1 MAAGT
6 AKVTAR
12 DGLNVRKGPGTGN
25 KKIGA
30 LSNGQTVQFYSET
43 QGWLQIS
50 YAGQTGYIAKQYT
63 SITQGSTGGGNSG
76 GNAGGGA
83 SGGSGQVRI
92 TASALNV
99 RSGAGT
105 NYRILGSLSNGKV
118 VSYSGESN
126 GWLKISYN
134 GSTGW
139 ISKKYTASTSGS
151 NAGAA
156 NSTSDN
162 AGGDSGG
169 STKTMYVTARDGLNV
184 RNGAGKGNALL
195 GTLSHGASV
204 SVYQTSGNWAQIKY
218 GSGKGWVCSDYL
230 SSNKQSS
237 GGGNSGGGGGS
248 VPSGTNPAEFATNY
262 LFSKTGLYTHDF
274 IKHSPKLPHLTDLS
288 VYGKTYNYGYD
299 CNCANFVT
307 ACSQNVGWLS
317 KHFDGVSSMYDS
329 LKNGYGYRKISGSQA
344 KKGDIWCNSSL
355 GHTELVY
362 SNNGSTV
369 TLIGSNN
376 EGTSKQRVTFAEKS
390 RDSGY
395 YLSRQ

>member
-1 MAAGT
+1 MASGT
-6 AKVTAR
+6 ATVTASA
-12 DGLNVRKGPGTGN
+12 GLNVRKGPGTN
-25 KKIGA
+25 NPKIGSLA
-30 LSNGQTVQFYSET
+30 HGQKVNYSAET
-43 QGWLQIS
+43 QGWLKIS
-50 YAGQTGYIAKQYT
+50 YSGKTGYICKQYT
-63 SITQGSTGGGNSG
+63 AVTQGSTGGS
-76 GNAGGGA
+76 
-83 SGGSGQVRI
+83 SGGSSGASSSASGQVKV

-99 RSGAGT
+99 RAGAGT
-105 NYRILGSLSNGKV
+105 NYRVLGSLSNGKV
-118 VSYSGESN
+118 VSYSAESN

-134 GSTGW
+134 GSAGW
-139 ISKKYTASTSGS
+139 ISKKYTTSASGGGSSNSGS
-151 NAGAA
+151 S
-156 NSTSDN
+156 NSG
-162 AGGDSGG
+162 GGDSGG
-169 STKTMYVTARDGLNV
+169 STKTMYVTASSLNV
-184 RNGAGKGNALL
+184 RNGAGTNHSKIGS
-195 GTLSHGASV
+195 LSYGASV
-204 SVYQTSGNWAQIKY
+204 SVYKTSGNWAQIKY

-237 GGGNSGGGGGS
+237 GGGGGGGGGS

-262 LFSKTGLYTHDF
+262 LFSKTKLYTHDF
-274 IKHSPKLPHLTDLS
+274 IKHNPKLPHLTDLS

-317 KHFDGVSSMYDS
+317 KHFDGVSTMYNS
-329 LKNGYGYRKISGSQA
+329 LKNGYGYRKINASQA

-376 EGTSKQRVTFAEKS
+376 EGTSKQRVTFANKS
-390 RDSGY
+390 LNSGY

>member
-12 DGLNVRKGPGTGN
+12 DGLNVRKGPGTSN

-50 YAGQTGYIAKQYT
+50 YAGQTGYISKQYT

-76 GNAGGGA
+76 GNAGSGNSA
-83 SGGSGQVRI
+83 SSASGQVRI

-99 RSGAGT
+99 RAGAGT
-105 NYRILGSLSNGKV
+105 NYKVLGSLSNGKV

-151 NAGAA
+151 NNAGGG

-162 AGGDSGG
+162 AGG

-184 RNGAGKGNALL
+184 RTGAGQGYTKL
-195 GTLSHGASV
+195 GTLSNGASV
-204 SVYQTSGNWAQIKY
+204 SVYKTSGNWAQIKY
-218 GSGKGWVCSDYL
+218 GSGTGWVCSDYL
-230 SSNKQSS
+230 SSSKQSS
-237 GGGNSGGGGGS
+237 GGNGGGGGGS
-248 VPSGTNPAEFATNY
+248 APSGTNPAEYATNY

-274 IKHSPKLPHLTDLS
+274 IKHSPKLPNLTDLS
-288 VYGKTYNYGYD
+288 VYGSTYNYGYD

-317 KHFDGVSSMYDS
+317 KHFDGVSSMYSS

-344 KKGDIWCNSSL
+344 KKGDIWCNTSL

-362 SNNGSTV
+362 SNNGSTI

-376 EGTSKQRVTFAEKS
+376 ENTNKQRVTFATKS